1 MGVDIVLRSNV
12 PEALKAID
20 GAVAQ
25 RMCEAV
31 KVVRNEAVL
40 TLSRPGKGRVY
51 ENYIY
56 EDEAGNMKFG
66 RRRNIPHRASAP
78 GDPPAVDT
86 GRLRQSVR
94 YEVEGNIGLVGTDLD
109 YGKKLQFGT
118 RKVAARPWLDVAF
131 REAADRVIEIFR
143 RPWL

>member
-25 RMCEAV
+25 RMFEAV
-31 KVVRNEAVL
+31 NLVRNEAVL
-40 TLSRPGKGRVY
+40 TRSRPGKGRIY

-66 RRRNIPHRASAP
+66 RARNVPHRASAP

-94 YEVEGNIGLVGTDLD
+94 YEIAGNVGLVGTDLD

-131 REAADRVIEIFR
+131 REAADRVREIFG

>member
-1 MGVDIVLRSNV
+1 MGVDVVLTSRV
-12 PEALKAID
+12 PEAVKAID
-20 GAVAQ
+20 GAIEQ
-25 RMCEAV
+25 RMFEAV
-31 KVVRNEAVL
+31 NLVRNEAVL
-40 TLSRPGKGRVY
+40 TLSRPGKGRIY

-66 RRRNIPHRASAP
+66 RKRNVPHRASAP

-94 YEVEGNIGLVGTDLD
+94 YEIAPAVGLVGTDLD

-131 REAADRVIEIFR
+131 REAADRVKAIFER
-143 RPWL
+143 QWL

>member
-1 MGVDIVLRSNV
+1 MGVDIVLRSEM
-12 PEALKAID
+12 PKAIA
-20 GAVAQ
+20 GIEQAIKS
-25 RMCEAV
+25 RMDEASLLV
-31 KVVRNEAVL
+31 ENETKL
-40 TLSRPGKGRVY
+40 TLSRPGKGRIY

-56 EDEAGNMKFG
+56 EDASGNMVFG
-66 RRRNIPHRASAP
+66 RTRNVPHRASAP

-86 GRLRQSVR
+86 GRLRQSIR
-94 YEVEGNIGLVGTDLD
+94 REVSGNVGLVGTDLD